1 MLLFWSVYVYICTC
15 VCMCVLGVFIFM
27 LSDTF
32 VSTCVSIL
40 IIFMCLEICSAVDI
54 QSPPQIAT

>member
-1 MLLFWSVYVYICTC
+1 
-15 VCMCVLGVFIFM
+15 MCVLGVFIFM